1 MSAGK
6 LFQITGVEYDRLAS
20 AFASTLAACD
30 QMIDSL
36 YMSQLLLYFL
46 SNQHTERKAIMATLA
61 AIIDQLRNVV
71 VVVFTDI
78 LSSFIS
84 GCCGGLDGCRSVEW
98 LLLLR
103 ITEHKFVYTNL
114 HACTCLHI
122 TAPHWQHALR
132 QNSDATRG
140 LSATTCFLCALRG
153 TDTVVS

>member
-71 VVVFTDI
+71 LVVFTDI

-114 HACTCLHI
+114 HACTSRRPTGSTPYDRI
-122 TAPHWQHALR
+122 
-132 QNSDATRG
+132 ATRRAVS
-140 LSATTCFLCALRG
+140 LRRHVSSVLCEAQTRWSHDL
-153 TDTVVS
+153 